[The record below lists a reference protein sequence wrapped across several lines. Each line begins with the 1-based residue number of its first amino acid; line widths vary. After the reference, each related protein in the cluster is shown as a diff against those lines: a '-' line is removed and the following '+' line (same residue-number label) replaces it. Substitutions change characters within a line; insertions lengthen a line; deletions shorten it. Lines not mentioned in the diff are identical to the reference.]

1 MKNKLDNKIKVLLVF
16 GTRPEVIKMAPI
28 FWELKKNSEVFKTTT
43 CVTSQ
48 HKSLISKL
56 INSLRIKVD
65 FDLRIMKK
73 NQKLSDLTSAL
84 LKNINIVIE
93 ETKPDI
99 VLVQGDT
106 ISAFAG
112 ALCAFYN
119 NIKICHIEA
128 GLRSFDMKAPF
139 PEEFCR
145 KSISSISYLNF
156 SPTNLNKTNLINE
169 GILKKNIYVTGN
181 TVIDCLFEVL
191 DLYKRNKHINN
202 TINRTLDNK
211 ISFNWRSDKFILITG
226 HRRENI
232 GPAFEKIMMALS
244 FIAKKNNNIKFVYPI
259 HPNPL
264 VRNTFGKI
272 TKKLN
277 NFFIIEPLE
286 YIEFSI
292 LMSKC
297 FFLMTDSGGIQEE
310 APSLG
315 KPVLLMREK
324 TERIEGVHEGVVK
337 LVGSNIKTITKEANL
352 LISNENE
359 YIKMSKKRNPYGNG
373 KAAKKIIKILKD
385 KFL

>member
-1 MKNKLDNKIKVLLVF
+1 MKKKLNNKIKVLLVF
-16 GTRPEVIKMAPI
+16 GTRPEAIKMAPI
-28 FWELKKNSEVFKTTT
+28 FWELEKNSEVFNTTT

-56 INSLRIKVD
+56 IKSLGIKAD

-106 ISAFAG
+106 ISALAG

-156 SPTNLNKTNLINE
+156 SPTNLNKINLINE

-191 DLYKRNKHINN
+191 NLYKRNNNINN
-202 TINRTLDNK
+202 TINKTLDNK

-232 GPAFEKIMMALS
+232 GPAFEKIMLALS
-244 FIAKKNNNIKFVYPI
+244 SVAKKNKNINFVYPI

-264 VRNTFGKI
+264 VRNTFEKI

-286 YIEFSI
+286 YIEFSV

-324 TERIEGVHEGVVK
+324 TERIEGVHQGVVK
-337 LVGSNIKTITKEANL
+337 LVGSNIKTITEEANL
-352 LISNENE
+352 LISNDQE
-359 YIKMSKKRNPYGNG
+359 YIKMSKINNPYGNG

-385 KFL
+385 RFL

>member
-1 MKNKLDNKIKVLLVF
+1 MKKKLNNKIKVLLVF
-16 GTRPEVIKMAPI
+16 GTRPEAIKMAPI
-28 FWELKKNSEVFKTTT
+28 FWELEKNSEVFNTTT

-56 INSLRIKVD
+56 IKSLGIKAD

-106 ISAFAG
+106 ISALAG

-156 SPTNLNKTNLINE
+156 SPTNLNKINLINE

-191 DLYKRNKHINN
+191 NLYKRNNHINN
-202 TINRTLDNK
+202 TINKTLDNK

-232 GPAFEKIMMALS
+232 GPAFEKIMLALS
-244 FIAKKNNNIKFVYPI
+244 SVAKKNKNINFVYPI

-264 VRNTFGKI
+264 VRNTFEKI

-286 YIEFSI
+286 YIEFSV

-324 TERIEGVHEGVVK
+324 TERIEGVHQGVVK
-337 LVGSNIKTITKEANL
+337 LVGSNIKTITEEANL
-352 LISNENE
+352 LISNDQE
-359 YIKMSKKRNPYGNG
+359 YIKMSKINNPYGNG

-385 KFL
+385 RFL

>member
-1 MKNKLDNKIKVLLVF
+1 MKKKLDNKIKVLLIF

-28 FWELKKNSEVFKTTT
+28 YWELEKNSEFFKTAI
-43 CVTSQ
+43 CITSQ

-56 INSLRIKVD
+56 INSLGIKAD

-84 LKNINIVIE
+84 LKSINIVIE

-359 YIKMSKKRNPYGNG
+359 YIKMSKKHNPYGNG

>member
-1 MKNKLDNKIKVLLVF
+1 MKKKLDNKIKVLLVF
-16 GTRPEVIKMAPI
+16 GTRPEAIKMAPI
-28 FWELKKNSEVFKTTT
+28 FWELEKNSEVFKTTT

-56 INSLRIKVD
+56 IKSLGIKAD

-93 ETKPDI
+93 ETRPDI

-106 ISAFAG
+106 ISALAG

-156 SPTNLNKTNLINE
+156 SPTNLNKINLINE

-191 DLYKRNKHINN
+191 NLYKRNNHINN
-202 TINRTLDNK
+202 TINKTLDNK

-232 GPAFEKIMMALS
+232 GPAFEKIMLALLS
-244 FIAKKNNNIKFVYPI
+244 IAKKNKNINFVYPI

-264 VRNTFGKI
+264 VRNTFEKI

-286 YIEFSI
+286 YIEFSV

-352 LISNENE
+352 LISNEQE
-359 YIKMSKKRNPYGNG
+359 YIKMSKINNPYGNG

-385 KFL
+385 RFL